1 MRIRFWSPWPN
12 TPSSPLVGF
21 CSTSVSALKRKCS
34 VNTFKG
40 QTHGTTWKGRKC
52 LKRAPDQNNPT
63 IRRYNWGNRCRI
75 LRHPYRGTERWPGLM
90 LLSPWFFPP
99 QMRRV
104 GRLFSGFLSRI
115 TKNARSWRIIW
126 ALRKCVCGCCGEH
139 VCCGFPWGCSRLPSW
154 AEQSRA
160 EPCDGSRSGVE
171 WVWGAS
177 SSFSSSSPLPTPS
190 LGRSA
195 VDQVDTQHPPHS
207 CTAAA
212 AAVAP

>member
-177 SSFSSSSPLPTPS
+177 SSFSSSSPLPIPS

-212 AAVAP
+212 AVAP